1 MKGSGISRTARAG
14 VVLLLGVFAFVV
26 PAAAD
31 VTVPPH
37 TISIDDVTMNEGNS
51 GTTAF
56 VFTVTLSNPPLRPSD
71 MGNFSIMVSYTTT
84 DGSATAGTCAGGADY
99 VATAGQLTF
108 NKNQLTRTITVQVCG
123 DTTVEPD
130 ETFFVDLTNPTN
142 EHDEVIVKSRGTGT
156 IRNDDVVVVRPTTT
170 TVDCPASTPANTPTN
185 CTVRVR
191 DTGSGT
197 PTPPLGTVDFS
208 FTSQPSGSTP
218 VVAPDPCT
226 LAPDATTPAT
236 DDSACTITFTADTT
250 GNYAIQGTYQPTS
263 AHTTSTGSDT
273 IQVTARTTTTTIN
286 CPATTPANTPATC
299 TVTVTDTDTAPKSP
313 PLGTVDFSFTS
324 QPSGSTPVVA
334 PDPCTLTAASS
345 NSSTCTIT
353 FTSTLAGLYTI
364 EGTYDPAPASP
375 HAGSSGSDTIEVEP
389 GPPAILTLTPT
400 AATNPVN
407 DQHCVTATVTDEF
420 GNPTPG
426 VTVRFSVTGANPTS
440 GSDVTNAAG
449 QAKFCYTGI
458 LAGGDVIRA
467 FADTNNNGTRDLAT
481 VPPEPE
487 GEAAKAWTAPPST
500 PLCVVEFTTLG
511 IQIIARNG
519 DHGTGG
525 GNVHVS
531 EAGLASGSQEYH
543 DHGPAEPINVHA
555 TEILAVVCTTTANG
569 KQSTIYFNANVDGAG
584 PRPGRI
590 EVEDNGEP
598 GSTDTYWIIVSKLT
612 GLYDS
617 GKQALKG
624 GNVQIH

>member
-1 MKGSGISRTARAG
+1 MTSSGLSRAARSAAA
-14 VVLLLGVFAFVV
+14 VMLGVFALAMPAGAQVV
-26 PAAAD
+26 FGP
-31 VTVPPH
+31 

-51 GTTAF
+51 GTTSF
-56 VFTVTLSNPPLRPSD
+56 VFTATLSNPPS
-71 MGNFSIMVSYTTT
+71 GNFTIMVNY
-84 DGSATAGTCAGGADY
+84 ATMNGTAMAGTCAGGSDY
-99 VATAGQLTF
+99 VATSGQVTF
-108 NKNQLTRTITVQVCG
+108 NRNNLMRPISVSVCG
-123 DTTVEPD
+123 DTVVEAD
-130 ETFFVDLTNPTN
+130 ETFFVDLSNPTN
-142 EHDEVIVKSRGTGT
+142 GAVITKPRGTGT

-170 TVDCPASTPANTPTN
+170 TVDCPASTPANTPTT

-191 DTGSGT
+191 DTGSGM
-197 PTPPLGTVDFS
+197 PTPPLGMVDF
-208 FTSQPSGSTP
+208 TITTQPAGSMAT
-218 VVAPDPCT
+218 VAPDPCT
-226 LAPDATTPAT
+226 LAPASS
-236 DDSACTITFTADTT
+236 DSSTCTITFTADTPGSYT
-250 GNYAIQGTYQPTS
+250 IQGTYQPTS
-263 AHTTSTGSDT
+263 AHAASSGSDT
-273 IQVTARTTTTTIN
+273 ITVTARSTSTTIA
-286 CPATTPANTPATC
+286 CPASTPANTPATC

-334 PDPCTLTAASS
+334 PDPCTLAPASS
-345 NSSTCTIT
+345 DSSTCTIT
-353 FTSTLAGLYTI
+353 FTSTRAGLYTI
-364 EGTYDPAPASP
+364 KGTYEPAPASP

-389 GPPAILTLTPT
+389 GPPAILTLTPA
-400 AATNPVN
+400 AATNEVN
-407 DQHCVTATVTDEF
+407 SQHCVTATVTDEF

-440 GSDVTNAAG
+440 GSDVTDAAG
-449 QAKFCYTGI
+449 QAEFCYTGI

-519 DHGTGG
+519 DYGTGG

-543 DHGPAEPINVHA
+543 DHGPAEPMNVHA

-617 GKQALKG
+617 GKQVLKG